1 MRRYIKLILLSLSI
15 PGWSQPSNQF
25 KKITLTNDFI
35 SEGVAVG
42 DVNQDGQP
50 DIMTGAYWFAAPDW
64 YRNEIVPGKTY
75 NPETDYSNS
84 FLNFSMDVNQDTWID
99 LIVVDFPG
107 TTANWFENPK
117 NKHTHWKKH
126 LIYETVSNESPA
138 FVDVDNDGRMDLL
151 CADPG
156 NKQIIW
162 LKSPQTKGATS
173 WTKYTIS
180 VKNAPG
186 TDVFSH
192 GLGLGDLNKDGRPD
206 VIIKEGWWE
215 GPPDPYQP
223 NWKFHLADLG
233 DDCSQME
240 TMDVNGDGNADVVSA
255 SAHLS
260 GIWWH
265 EQINES
271 GQVSW
276 EQHVISY
283 AFAESHA
290 IALADFNGDGQPDL
304 VTGKRNLKRNTW
316 RKNPG
321 THGPPLLFWFEFT
334 PGKEPYWIPHEIDDA
349 SGAGLNIAVH
359 DMNGDGLRDIIISN
373 FKGVFLFENLM
384 KQ

>member
-186 TDVFSH
+186 TDVCSVSCVPRMFS
-192 GLGLGDLNKDGRPD
+192 
-206 VIIKEGWWE
+206 
-215 GPPDPYQP
+215 
-223 NWKFHLADLG
+223 
-233 DDCSQME
+233 C
-240 TMDVNGDGNADVVSA
+240 
-255 SAHLS
+255 
-260 GIWWH
+260 
-265 EQINES
+265 
-271 GQVSW
+271 
-276 EQHVISY
+276 
-283 AFAESHA
+283 
-290 IALADFNGDGQPDL
+290 
-304 VTGKRNLKRNTW
+304 
-316 RKNPG
+316 
-321 THGPPLLFWFEFT
+321 LL
-334 PGKEPYWIPHEIDDA
+334 
-349 SGAGLNIAVH
+349 
-359 DMNGDGLRDIIISN
+359 M
-373 FKGVFLFENLM
+373 VFIR
-384 KQ
+384 